1 MDFHKINLNLLLIL
15 DALLTESHVS
25 LAGERMG
32 LSQPAMSHA
41 LKQLRTI
48 YQDQLLVR
56 GQHSAMEL
64 TPLAQSLKQP
74 VRKAI
79 EEIHIVFKG
88 RESFVAA
95 QSTRTFHIGL
105 SDYLA
110 FVLMPQLTHLC
121 LDIAPNI
128 KITLHHLNRF
138 KGIDDFKDQSLDLVL
153 GAFDHVLPTLKSQR
167 LFTDNGVYV
176 MKVTHPLAA
185 KKKITL
191 KDTAAYPHI
200 MVSYVDDPKDTF
212 IDRIYRQAGF
222 NAVSRIIVPHG
233 YMALYG
239 VAQSTMITHTVARL
253 ATPFVAA
260 FNLVLKDSPFPCPPY
275 VAKQYWQP
283 SMQDD
288 PAHQWLRQTIKRLC
302 EAL

>member
-1 MDFHKINLNLLLIL
+1 MEFHTINLNLLRIL

-25 LAGERMG
+25 LAGERLG
-32 LSQPAMSHA
+32 LSQPAMSRA
-41 LKQLRTI
+41 LKQLRAI

-88 RESFVAA
+88 HTPFVAA

-110 FVLMPQLTHLC
+110 FVLMPKLTHLC

-138 KGIDDFKDQSLDLVL
+138 TGLDDFNEHALDLVL
-153 GAFDHVLPTLKSQR
+153 GSFDHVLSALKSQR
-167 LFTDNGVYV
+167 LFEDDGVYV
-176 MKVTHPLAA
+176 MHASHPLAG
-185 KKKITL
+185 KKKIAL

-222 NAVSRIIVPHG
+222 SPVSRIIVPHG

-239 VAQSTMITHTVARL
+239 VAHSTMITHTVTHF
-253 ATPFVAA
+253 ATPFVKT

-275 VAKQYWQP
+275 AAKQYWQP

-288 PAHQWLRQTIKRLC
+288 PAHQWLRQTMKRLC

>member
-1 MDFHKINLNLLLIL
+1 MEFHKINLNLLLSL

-25 LAGERMG
+25 LAGERLG
-32 LSQPAMSHA
+32 LSQPAISHA
-41 LKQLRTI
+41 LKQLRAI

-56 GQHSAMEL
+56 GQHSVMEL
-64 TPLAQSLKQP
+64 TPLARSLKQP

-79 EEIHIVFKG
+79 EEVQIVFKG
-88 RESFVAA
+88 HEPFVVTK
-95 QSTRTFHIGL
+95 STRTFHIGL
-105 SDYLA
+105 SDYLT
-110 FVLMPQLTHLC
+110 FVLMPHTLKLC

-138 KGIDDFKDQSLDLVL
+138 KGLDDFKEHSLDLVL
-153 GAFDHVLPTLKSQR
+153 GAFDHVSPTLKSQR
-167 LFTDNGVYV
+167 LFEDKGVYA
-176 MKVTHPLAA
+176 MQASHPLAT

-200 MVSYVDDPKDTF
+200 MVSYVEDPKDTF

-222 NAVSRIIVPHG
+222 NSVSRIIVPHG

-239 VAQSTMITHTVARL
+239 VAQSNMITHTVARF
-253 ATPFVAA
+253 AAPFIKP

-283 SMQDD
+283 NMQDD
-288 PAHQWLRQTIKRLC
+288 PAHQWLRQTIKRFC
-302 EAL
+302 ETL